1 MGVEVVERHQEMKKK
16 TVFNDTKMTPKNW
29 DSLDEGPLGV
39 YQMRILG
46 TKLRRGGGL
55 KGSTSS

>member
-1 MGVEVVERHQEMKKK
+1 MGVEVVERHQDMKKK
-16 TVFNDTKMTPKNW
+16 LLNDTKVAPKKW
-29 DSLDEGPLGV
+29 DSLDEGPLRV

-55 KGSTSS
+55 KGSTRS

>member
-1 MGVEVVERHQEMKKK
+1 MGVEVVERNQKKN
-16 TVFNDTKMTPKNW
+16 TVLNDTKVAPKNW

-55 KGSTSS
+55 KGSARS